1 MTDKV
6 ILSLSAFIRPYWMKT
21 ILLFFMQLLFHQ
33 IFSQSVVIQLKDKI
47 GGTAIEYAQVIARSI
62 TGKAQVKQLSDTGGV
77 VRLNLP
83 LPAIVEISSMGY
95 RNSIDTFTVGG
106 THVLFLSPDYYQ
118 LDQIVVTGQFRP
130 QPIDKSIYKIDI
142 IDSKQIRLK
151 GANTMGDLLKN
162 ELSFN
167 YRSEGV
173 LGDFIRIRGLSGEY
187 VKVLL
192 DGMPVTGRVADRID
206 LGQLTLNN
214 VDHIE
219 VIEGPMSVVYGSN
232 ALAGAINIITADNS
246 GKRLGL
252 SADAYYETI
261 GTYDLNVAFSAKTGR
276 QTFSVNGS
284 RNFFSGWGPVDT
296 SRFKTWKPKL
306 QYMAGLGY
314 QFHKGNYKTTINSDF
329 MQEEL
334 RDPGAL
340 TLANLYEKALDGY
353 HFTTRWNNRINVTNT
368 FNDDFVLNLQMG
380 YSYYQKRKITYLND
394 LVNLKKTIADDPE
407 LHDTTTFQMF
417 TARGFMS
424 NIPGQSRKFEYQNG
438 FDLNYESA
446 HGKRTGGYREIA
458 DISGFMNLV
467 YRPLQALSIQ
477 PGVRVMHN
485 SIYRAPLVY
494 GLSLKFNPASF
505 TLRAS
510 YAKGFRAPSL
520 KQLYLQFIDNNHEI
534 YGNENLKAENADNL
548 SMSFNYDLTRKRH
561 AVNLEL
567 SLFYNSIHN
576 AIQLAISTDR
586 PGWGM
591 YFNVEGMDYVTKGV
605 EASIMYRYSPNLTVK
620 TGIITTGRIRLDSK
634 NSFAYSTDFV
644 TSVNYLIKKPGLQL
658 AAFYKYTDEYL
669 EFAGNFNAEGQLIG
683 IAQQFMVGYHTID
696 LTVSRNFFS
705 NRLSLV
711 TGVKNLLNV
720 TLVNS
725 FGSIAIH
732 GSADD
737 STAAGY
743 GRTFFVKLGYR
754 FEKK

>member
-1 MTDKV
+1 MKLV
-6 ILSLSAFIRPYWMKT
+6 LLFVSAF
-21 ILLFFMQLLFHQ
+21 LLQPISAQ
-33 IFSQSVVIQLKDKI
+33 PVIVGLMDKI
-47 GGTAIEYAQVIARSI
+47 SGTPVEYAYVIATPLHGTS
-62 TGKAQVKQLSDTGGV
+62 QEKQSSDTRGEV
-77 VRLNLP
+77 TLHTALP
-83 LPAIVEISSMGY
+83 LIIYVSCIGY
-95 RNSIDTFTVGG
+95 RNFIDTLTSGNSH
-106 THVLFLSPDYYQ
+106 TLILSPDFYQ
-118 LDQIVVTGQFRP
+118 LDQVVVTGQFRP
-130 QPIDKSIYKIDI
+130 QPVDKSIYKIDV
-142 IDSKQIRLK
+142 IDATQIRLK

-187 VKVLL
+187 VKVLI

-252 SADAYYETI
+252 SADTYYETI
-261 GTYDLNVAFSAKTGR
+261 GTYNLNVAFSAQAGR
-276 QTFSVNGS
+276 HTFSANGS

-314 QFHKGNYKTTINSDF
+314 QYRKGNYKTTINSDF

-334 RDPGAL
+334 HDPGAL

-353 HFTTRWNNRINVTNT
+353 HFTTRWNNRINVINT
-368 FNDDFVLNLQMG
+368 FNDDFVLNLQTG
-380 YSYYQKRKITYLND
+380 YSYFQKRKITYLND
-394 LVNLKKTIADDPE
+394 LVNLNKTVAEDPE
-407 LHDTTTFQMF
+407 LHDTTTFQMVS
-417 TARGFMS
+417 ARGFVS
-424 NIPGQSRKFEYQNG
+424 NIPGNKFEYQTG

-446 HGKRTGGYREIA
+446 RGKRTGGYREIA
-458 DISGFMNLV
+458 DLSGFMNLV
-467 YRPLQALSIQ
+467 YRPIQTLSIQ

-485 SIYRAPLVY
+485 SNYRAPLVY

-505 TLRAS
+505 ILRAS

-534 YGNENLKAENADNL
+534 HGNENLKAETAENFSLAV
-548 SMSFNYDLTRKRH
+548 NYDLTRQRH
-561 AVNLEL
+561 AVSLEL
-567 SLFYNSIHN
+567 SLFYNSIDN
-576 AIQLAISTDR
+576 AIQLAINTNR

-591 YFNVEGMDYVTKGV
+591 YFNVEGMNYITKGA
-605 EASIMYRYSPNLTVK
+605 EAKIRYRFSPSLTVN
-620 TGIITTGRIRLDSK
+620 TGIITTGRVRLDLK

-644 TSVNYLIKKPGLQL
+644 TSVNYLLNKPELQL
-658 AAFYKYTDEYL
+658 ALFYKYTDEYL
-669 EFAGNFNAEGQLIG
+669 EFAGNFNTEGQLNG
-683 IAQQFMVGYHTID
+683 IAQQFMAGYHNLD
-696 LTVSRNFFS
+696 LTISRSFFS
-705 NRLSLV
+705 DKLSMV
-711 TGVKNLLNV
+711 AGVKNLLNV

-725 FGSIAIH
+725 FGSINIH
-732 GSADD
+732 GSTDGSA
-737 STAAGY
+737 AAGY
-743 GRTFFVKLGYR
+743 GRTFFIKVGYR